1 MATEEGGLKQARCV
15 SNKEMSAW
23 AVHMGPKLILGNPA
37 SNKPAKDK
45 AIQPIVGSYLQ
56 QGAEAHSIH

>member
-1 MATEEGGLKQARCV
+1 MTKVGGLKQARCV

-23 AVHMGPKLILGNPA
+23 AVHIGLKLTLGNPT

-45 AIQPIVGSYLQ
+45 AIQPIVASYLQ
-56 QGAEAHSIH
+56 QGAKAHSIH